1 MEHIRAGKLSPS
13 RTLKDPFQDL
23 LSREG
28 GFVTGFH
35 IGGFFVLVGVL
46 VVTGTPGDEVV
57 GGGVSLGTPVV
68 VVGRN
73 AASSALM
80 S

>member
-1 MEHIRAGKLSPS
+1 M
-13 RTLKDPFQDL
+13 
-23 LSREG
+23 
-28 GFVTGFH
+28 TGFH
-35 IGGFFVLVGVL
+35 IGGFFVLVGIL

-57 GGGVSLGTPVV
+57 GDGVSFGTPIVV